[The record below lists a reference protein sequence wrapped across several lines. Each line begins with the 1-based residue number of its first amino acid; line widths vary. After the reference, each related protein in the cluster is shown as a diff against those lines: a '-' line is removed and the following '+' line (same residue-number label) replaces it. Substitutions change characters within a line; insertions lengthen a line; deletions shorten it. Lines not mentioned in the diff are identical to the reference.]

1 MRRILAVS
9 ILAVSLTGCGP
20 LAVVSAGADAG
31 VSAAENR
38 SVGRK
43 LDDTVIYTDIT
54 NQFAQADES
63 RLLRYVSFNIRY
75 GRVMLTGNVQN
86 QDDAMKAAEL
96 AWKAKG
102 VTEVIN
108 ELIVNPDAGFMDT
121 ANDSFIKRNLESRLL
136 ITKGV
141 WVINYSIDV
150 QGGTAYLI
158 GRVADQTE
166 LDKVLNI
173 ARTTRGVKRVV
184 SHLQINTDTMSPVG
198 NPNDAPANSGPSSS
212 SSSPS
217 SSNTGSYGGA
227 TMTNTKSSISGNTG
241 GGSDVYTGPVYSG
254 GSITSSD
261 H

>member
-1 MRRILAVS
+1 MRHILAFALLS
-9 ILAVSLTGCGP
+9 ISLTGCG
-20 LAVVSAGADAG
+20 AVGVISAGADAG

-38 SVGRK
+38 SIGRK
-43 LDDTVIYTDIT
+43 MDDTVLYTDIT

-63 RLLRYVSFNIRY
+63 RLLRYATFNIRY
-75 GRVMLTGNVQN
+75 GRVMLTGTVDS

-96 AWKAKG
+96 TWKAKG

-108 ELIVNPDAGFMDT
+108 ELVVNPDHDFMDT
-121 ANDSFIKRNLESRLL
+121 ANDSLIKRNLESRLL

-150 QGGTAYLI
+150 QNGVAYLI
-158 GRVADQTE
+158 GRVADQAE
-166 LDKVLNI
+166 LDKALNI

-184 SHLQINTDTMSPVG
+184 SHLQINTDTM
-198 NPNDAPANSGPSSS
+198 NPTADPNAPG
-212 SSSPS
+212 SPS
-217 SSNTGSYGGA
+217 SPGPSDSSTTTGSYGGA
-227 TMTNTKSSISGNTG
+227 SMTNTKSSIGSSNT